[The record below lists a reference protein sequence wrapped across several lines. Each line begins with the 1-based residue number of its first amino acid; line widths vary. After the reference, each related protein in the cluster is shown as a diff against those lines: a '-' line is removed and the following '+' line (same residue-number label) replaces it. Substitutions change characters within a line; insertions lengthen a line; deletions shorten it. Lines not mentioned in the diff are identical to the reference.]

1 MPVDLGSA
9 TLQQA
14 SVRHMLE
21 SLSALVLAAEAKL
34 RMHIKAATGQSDHE
48 ETRYYLSVCLGLGP
62 ATQCSLGAYCG
73 RESGQ
78 SRPATQRDG

>member
-1 MPVDLGSA
+1 
-9 TLQQA
+9 
-14 SVRHMLE
+14 MLE

-48 ETRYYLSVCLGLGP
+48 KTRCPSACLGLGP